1 MIKRKKWIAFS
12 LMILWMVLIFYFS
25 AQAAPQSSEQS
36 MGIVKIIKSFAEKVA
51 TSAKNLDISFWENVE
66 RSLRKLAHGFIYFV
80 LGILALNFMI
90 NCNVKRKKLMSLG
103 ICLVYAISD
112 EVHQLFVPGR
122 SGQISD
128 VFVDFTGSILGVL
141 LFSILYFYV
150 CSRRKA

>member
-36 MGIVKIIKSFAEKVA
+36 MGIVKIIKSFAEKVS

-141 LFSILYFYV
+141 LFAILYFYV

>member
-141 LFSILYFYV
+141 LFAILYFYV

>member
-103 ICLVYAISD
+103 ICLLYAISD

-141 LFSILYFYV
+141 LFAILYFYV